1 MLQYISDVIV
11 PFVSRVR
18 HDLGVGKEQ
27 AALAIFDRFRG
38 QLTANVIRAL
48 ADYNIQSVLVPAGC
62 TDELQPL
69 DLTVNKVAKSF
80 L

>member
-38 QLTANVIRAL
+38 QLTANF
-48 ADYNIQSVLVPAGC
+48 IQAQKITTFSQFLY
-62 TDELQPL
+62 LL
-69 DLTVNKVAKSF
+69 DVQINYSLSI
-80 L
+80 